1 MLQPSLLLLIWPI
14 PFDHNIPMLVIL
26 VDVPNKVAGVVY
38 RAVDSCT
45 KFKNVYKNT
54 FYAHQTSTSIC
65 RADKVLY
72 MTLWL
77 YIWGTVLAK
86 RRSCSNKQFPSS
98 KILPTPR
105 LLVSERFCSFD
116 LKCCERI
123 VMRVLSLDSQSLGQK
138 HFKLWHPLWLNSK
151 TCDFST
157 QTCDYFRM
165 ETFQNVKK
173 KEERK
178 TEEPVVCVW
187 VTDMKLSFINNHKMI
202 KILVM
207 SANLLSFL
215 SVVFI
220 SFWRKTSNK
229 PPRHTHTLLPVLCFP
244 KERWRNND

>member
-138 HFKLWHPLWLNSK
+138 HCDIPSGWIARHVIFLHRHVTILGWKHFKMSK
-151 TCDFST
+151 
-157 QTCDYFRM
+157 RRR
-165 ETFQNVKK
+165 
-173 KEERK
+173 KE
-178 TEEPVVCVW
+178 
-187 VTDMKLSFINNHKMI
+187 KLKN
-202 KILVM
+202 
-207 SANLLSFL
+207 
-215 SVVFI
+215 
-220 SFWRKTSNK
+220 R
-229 PPRHTHTLLPVLCFP
+229 
-244 KERWRNND
+244 